1 MSLRVVFFGTPTFAV
16 PTLEQ
21 LIAHSDI
28 SLVGVVTQP
37 DKRRGRGQQF
47 SPSPVK
53 DIAQAHGLPLWQ
65 PTKIKRSPEV
75 ISALKSLDAD
85 FFVVVAYG
93 QILSQ
98 EILDIPRYGCVNN
111 HGSLLPAYRGAA
123 PIQWALYC
131 GEPETGM
138 TTMLM
143 DAGMD
148 TGAILLQER
157 LRISLTDNA
166 HTLGEKLAEVGAELI
181 IPTLLQFQRG
191 EIRPQAQNN
200 QDATYARLIQKAD
213 YVLDWSRNALALHHQ
228 IRGFYPH
235 CYTTWNGSPLKA
247 IATLPLVPECGDQLP
262 PELLSWIAPVKITTG
277 VPGEVVGLVRGRG
290 PVIQTGQGGLLL
302 EQVQPNGK
310 RVQSGWDF
318 VNGARLALGDRL
330 G

>member
-1 MSLRVVFFGTPTFAV
+1 MRVVFFGTPNFAV

-21 LIAHSDI
+21 LIDHRDI
-28 SLVGVVTQP
+28 SVVGVVTQP

-53 DIAQAHGLPLWQ
+53 KIAQAHDIPLWQ

-75 ISALKSLDAD
+75 IQELRSLDAD

-123 PIQWALYC
+123 PIQWALYD
-131 GEPETGM
+131 GERETGM

-157 LRISLTDNA
+157 LGISLTDNA
-166 HTLGEKLAEVGAELI
+166 QTLGEKLAAVGAELM
-181 IPTLLQFQRG
+181 IPTLLQLQSG
-191 EIRPQAQNN
+191 EITPQAQNE
-200 QDATYARLIQKAD
+200 QDATYARLIQKED

-235 CYTTWNGSPLKA
+235 CYGTWNGVSLKA
-247 IATLPLVPECGDQLP
+247 IASLPLVPECGDQLP
-262 PELLSWIAPVKITTG
+262 PELGAWLGAAKITAG
-277 VPGEVVGLVRGRG
+277 VAGEVVGLVKGRG

-302 EQVQPNGK
+302 EQVQLSGK

-318 VNGARLALGDRL
+318 VNGVRLALGDLL